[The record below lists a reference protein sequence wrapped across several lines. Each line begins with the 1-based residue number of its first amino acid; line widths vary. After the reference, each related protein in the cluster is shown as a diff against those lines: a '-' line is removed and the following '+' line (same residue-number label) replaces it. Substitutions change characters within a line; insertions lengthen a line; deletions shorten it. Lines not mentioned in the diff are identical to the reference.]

1 MEKGFLIQ
9 SHMSRLAII
18 LTKMATVLF
27 IFGIIIYS
35 MPILLGLGSIFLV
48 LFAFVALFIWALA
61 GFVSLGFLF
70 TNSSYR
76 SFGKKST
83 EFIGNVAE
91 NSPEYIEFF
100 VKLHKYSPACLISC
114 CILFVISLVL
124 FFFSRR
130 LRRSKTGLIYT
141 GIFLVI
147 FIILVLAIYI
157 GLSMVVKSNE

>member
-48 LFAFVALFIWALA
+48 LFAFVALLIWALA
-61 GFVSLGFLF
+61 GLLSLGFLF

-76 SFGKKST
+76 SFGKKT
-83 EFIGNVAE
+83 TDFIGNVAE
-91 NSPEYIEFF
+91 NSSEYIEFF
-100 VKLHKYSPACLISC
+100 GKLHKYSPAFLIPC

-130 LRRSKTGLIYT
+130 LKRSKTGLIFT
-141 GIFLVI
+141 SIFLGI
-147 FIILVLAIYI
+147 FIILVLAVFI